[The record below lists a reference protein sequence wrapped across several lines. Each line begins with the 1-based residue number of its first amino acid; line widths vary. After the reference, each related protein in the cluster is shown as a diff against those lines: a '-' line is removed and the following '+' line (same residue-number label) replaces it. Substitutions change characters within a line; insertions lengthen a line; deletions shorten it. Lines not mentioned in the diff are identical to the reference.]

1 MCSALACVSFLLLA
15 ATFARCAAA
24 IEVAARLR
32 TATRT
37 RNPPQRVT
45 NGLAHL
51 VPFVG
56 VAAARIG
63 EGHGRDQPLGVVD
76 AQQPAVILR
85 AGPRRRRVFTGAFA
99 APRGNEA
106 AV

>member
-15 ATFARCAAA
+15 ATFACCAAA
-24 IEVAARLR
+24 IEVAARLG

-51 VPFVG
+51 VPFVA

-76 AQQPAVILR
+76 AQQPTVVLG
-85 AGPRRRRVFTGAFA
+85 AGPWRHRVISRAFSAPA
-99 APRGNEA
+99 ANE
-106 AV
+106 

>member
-1 MCSALACVSFLLLA
+1 MCSALARVSFLLFA

-32 TATRT
+32 TAIRT

-51 VPFVG
+51 SPFVG

-76 AQQPAVILR
+76 AQQPTVVLG
-85 AGPRRRRVFTGAFA
+85 AGPWRRRVITRAFSTP
-99 APRGNEA
+99 PRNEA